1 MRTFFTLI
9 LLSIVGIGIAFG
21 VSFYADMEQSG
32 DNTPLPLMQ
41 LPYKNFIAATGMVEA
56 TSKNIFVGSMTSG
69 IIKKVYVQSGDS
81 VKKGALLFE
90 IDDAQKRV
98 RIPVLKA
105 EIASSLAKLK
115 STKHQVELLENMKKL
130 SSNMVTNEKYTKI
143 MDDYNE
149 AKTFYQLSKA
159 KLKALKSELAF
170 YKVYA
175 PIDGKVLQSNIT
187 VGSSFDANTK
197 ALILG
202 SDKLNVKVNINE
214 FDSAKLD
221 TTTKA
226 VAFIRDSERTIVT
239 PTSVGTRPVKTGVTE
254 KKIELKYKYT
264 IPFIVPK
271 KNLTGSSTEQTDTR
285 VLQVVYAVQKRAN
298 FPLYVGEMLDVFIET
313 SGDK

>member
-9 LLSIVGIGIAFG
+9 LLSVIGIGIAFG

-32 DNTPLPLMQ
+32 DNTPLPSMQ
-41 LPYKNFIAATGMVEA
+41 LPYKNFIAATGVVEA
-56 TSKNIFVGSMTSG
+56 TSKNIDVGSMRSG
-69 IIKKVYVQSGDS
+69 IIKKVYVQSGES
-81 VKKGALLFE
+81 VKKGEVLFE

-98 RIPVLKA
+98 RIPVIQA
-105 EIASSLAKLK
+105 QIAHSLARLK
-115 STKHQVELLENMKKL
+115 SAKHQLELLKSMKKL
-130 SSNMVTNEKYTKI
+130 SSSMVTNEKYTKVT
-143 MDDYNE
+143 DNYSE
-149 AKTFYQLSKA
+149 AKTAYELSQA
-159 KLKALKSELAF
+159 KLKALQSELAF

-187 VGSSFDANTK
+187 VGSAFDAHTK
-197 ALILG
+197 ALIIG
-202 SDKLNVKVNINE
+202 SDKLSVKVNINE

-221 TTTKA
+221 TKA
-226 VAFIRDSERTIVT
+226 KAMA
-239 PTSVGTRPVKTGVTE
+239 SVRGNAKE
-254 KKIELKYKYT
+254 KIALKYKYT

-285 VLQVVYAVQKRAN
+285 VLQVVYEVQTRVN